1 MCLYCSNKSL
11 VCGRL
16 TCIIAHAM
24 NTSYEPPFECPCP
37 LEYENGE
44 QQTDVEDP
52 LFEEQCKH
60 MVSQTVVDSSSLFSP
75 IRTCTQM

>member
-1 MCLYCSNKSL
+1 MCLYCSNKNM

-16 TCIIAHAM
+16 TCSIAHAM
-24 NTSYEPPFECPCP
+24 NTPYEPPFESPCA
-37 LEYENGE
+37 LEYDTGE

-60 MVSQTVVDSSSLFSP
+60 MVNQTVVDSTSLFSP